1 MKSHTSNHAVTE
13 SGNRVKSTL
22 HDLISGTEDL
32 LRSTASYGGSEIE
45 SVRDRLKRQLD
56 SARDQ
61 VRSGER
67 NVVDRYH
74 QVTDVTDEYVH
85 EHAWKTAGIALVVG
99 LIIGACMMSDSWRQG
114 R

>member
-1 MKSHTSNHAVTE
+1 MKSHTSTHDVTE

-22 HDLISGTEDL
+22 HDLIAGTEDL
-32 LRSTASYGGSEIE
+32 LRSTASYGGSEVE

-67 NVVDRYH
+67 NVIDRYH

-99 LIIGACMMSDSWRQG
+99 LLVGACLMSDSWRQG